1 MLLLPER
8 DGEYLEKTANAY
20 PFVTI
25 VCLIVVARHRRT
37 TLLDTKEMTCFTWT
51 LTTHAA
57 LSNPRI

>member
-8 DGEYLEKTANAY
+8 DDEYLENTTNGY
-20 PFVTI
+20 LFVTI
-25 VCLIVVARHRRT
+25 VCQIVVARRHHT
-37 TLLDTKEMTCFTWT
+37 TLLDTKEMTCSTWT